1 MYLRGARTPTKLIH
15 VVTGGGATMP
25 PRHAIPMRPSG
36 VSSRRDAGQGKYANT
51 AGQDGSAHH
60 PWRSSLDLVWSYSR
74 SQAYFGDNLMSS
86 PSFVERHWGED
97 SQADTESDIMAGSDS
112 CHTSTHHPED
122 HEPSLEP
129 TALSDEES
137 LHEARVRDRGPA
149 SVESRN
155 YYSMLDRDMDTTLHH
170 SRRPSSRSKTPL
182 RASPFAHSDSDYD
195 EGVSDVTP
203 ECMAADYQQGEHPD
217 LGRTL
222 SQGTS
227 SAAHKVNPHAP
238 LRAWAPY
245 LHDPYHVDERS
256 HLLCVTGGSEYQQ
269 ELITSTGPKSTFWQ
283 SWFNAVNALI
293 GVGILSM
300 PFVFAQCGWLGGCV
314 LLVLCALLTNWSGKL
329 LTQIMVRDPSLQTY
343 ADIGTYAFGPGARVW
358 VGLLLSLEMFLVA
371 VALIILFSDS
381 MAALVFGQGQE
392 PSPSWLLLFKVLG
405 FAVSVPTLFLPLSF
419 LSPVSL
425 MGLVS
430 IVVLSVVLAIDGL
443 IKSSAPG
450 SLWDPSPTTWAPQWS
465 GLGLGFGL
473 LMSGF
478 SAHPIIPSLYRDMQQ
493 PALFGQMIDLAYLT
507 AVGLYMAVATMGYL
521 MFGSLVS
528 DEVSKDL
535 ARTPHMPVVLTCI
548 CVGLLTFNP
557 VTKFALALRPIQA
570 LFESALLKH
579 DDPRPAVSQGKRHLL
594 SFALSGAVLL
604 TAITFPNIVR
614 VMGFLGA
621 FLACSTCIFGPCL
634 AGMVIFRKERTWP
647 RLLLDVVILGV
658 SLLLCLHGTL
668 ASLRYTS

>member
-1 MYLRGARTPTKLIH
+1 
-15 VVTGGGATMP
+15 MP

-36 VSSRRDAGQGKYANT
+36 LHSRRDAGHGRSANA
-51 AGQDGSAHH
+51 AGPDANAHH

-86 PSFVERHWGED
+86 PSFVERHWGDD
-97 SQADTESDIMAGSDS
+97 SQADTESDIMGGSDS
-112 CHTSTHHPED
+112 CHTSTYNPED
-122 HEPSLEP
+122 SEPSLEP
-129 TALSDEES
+129 TALSDEDS

-149 SVESRN
+149 PVESKK
-155 YYSMLDRDMDTTLHH
+155 YYSTMDHDVGATFHH
-170 SRRPSSRSKTPL
+170 SHRTSSASRTPL
-182 RASPFAHSDSDYD
+182 HASPFTHSEGDFD

-203 ECMAADYQQGEHPD
+203 ECISTDRQPGERQERA
-217 LGRTL
+217 RTL
-222 SQGTS
+222 SRGTS
-227 SAAHKVNPHAP
+227 LSSTYKVNPHAP
-238 LRAWAPY
+238 LRACAPY

-269 ELITSTGPKSTFWQ
+269 ALFTPTEPKSTFWQ

-300 PFVFAQCGWLGGCV
+300 PFVFAQCGWLGGCA
-314 LLVLCALLTNWSGKL
+314 LLMLCALLTNWSGKL
-329 LTQIMVRDPSLQTY
+329 LTQIMVRDPKLQTY
-343 ADIGTYAFGPGARVW
+343 ADIGTYAFGPWARVW
-358 VGLLLSLEMFLVA
+358 VGLLLSLEMFMVA
-371 VALIILFSDS
+371 VALVILFSDS
-381 MAALVFGQGQE
+381 MAALVFGQGHE
-392 PSPSWLLLFKVLG
+392 PNPTWLLLFKVLG
-405 FAVSVPTLFLPLSF
+405 FAVSVPTLFMPLSF

-425 MGLVS
+425 MGLIS
-430 IVVLSVVLAIDGL
+430 ILVLSVVLAIDGL
-443 IKSSAPG
+443 IKGSAPG
-450 SLWDPSPTTWAPQWS
+450 SLWDPSPTIWAPQWS
-465 GLGLGFGL
+465 GFGLGFGL

-493 PALFGQMIDLAYLT
+493 PALFGHMIDLAYIT
-507 AVGLYMAVATMGYL
+507 AVGLYMAVASMGYL

-535 ARTPHMPVVLTCI
+535 ARTPHMPVVLTCL

-570 LFESALLKH
+570 LFESALSKH
-579 DDPRPAVSQGKRHLL
+579 DDPSPAVSQSKRHLL
-594 SFALSGAVLL
+594 SLALSGAVLL

-621 FLACSTCIFGPCL
+621 FLACSTCIFGPYL
-634 AGMVIFRKERTWP
+634 AGMTIFWKERTWC
-647 RLLLDVVILGV
+647 RHLLDFLILGV
-658 SLLLCLHGTL
+658 SILLCIHGTL

>member
-1 MYLRGARTPTKLIH
+1 M
-15 VVTGGGATMP
+15 
-25 PRHAIPMRPSG
+25 
-36 VSSRRDAGQGKYANT
+36 
-51 AGQDGSAHH
+51 
-60 PWRSSLDLVWSYSR
+60 
-74 SQAYFGDNLMSS
+74 
-86 PSFVERHWGED
+86 
-97 SQADTESDIMAGSDS
+97 
-112 CHTSTHHPED
+112 
-122 HEPSLEP
+122 
-129 TALSDEES
+129 
-137 LHEARVRDRGPA
+137 
-149 SVESRN
+149 
-155 YYSMLDRDMDTTLHH
+155 
-170 SRRPSSRSKTPL
+170 
-182 RASPFAHSDSDYD
+182 
-195 EGVSDVTP
+195 
-203 ECMAADYQQGEHPD
+203 
-217 LGRTL
+217 
-222 SQGTS
+222 
-227 SAAHKVNPHAP
+227 
-238 LRAWAPY
+238 
-245 LHDPYHVDERS
+245 
-256 HLLCVTGGSEYQQ
+256 TGGSEYQQ
-269 ELITSTGPKSTFWQ
+269 ELIISTEPKSTFWQ

-300 PFVFAQCGWLGGCV
+300 PFVFAQCGWLGGFA

-329 LTQIMVRDPSLQTY
+329 LTQIMDRDPNLQTY

-358 VGLLLSLEMFLVA
+358 VGLLLSLEMFMVA
-371 VALIILFSDS
+371 VALVILFSDS

-405 FAVSVPTLFLPLSF
+405 FGVSVPTLFLPLSF

-425 MGLVS
+425 MGLIS

-465 GLGLGFGL
+465 GFGLGFGL

-493 PALFGQMIDLAYLT
+493 PALFGHMIDLAYLT
-507 AVGLYMAVATMGYL
+507 AVGLYMAVASMGYL

-535 ARTPHMPVVLTCI
+535 ARTPHMPVVLTCV

-594 SFALSGAVLL
+594 SLALSGAVLL

-634 AGMVIFRKERTWP
+634 AGMVIFRKERT
-647 RLLLDVVILGV
+647 RIRHLLDVLILGV
-658 SLLLCLHGTL
+658 SFLLCIHGTL